1 MKTIKRLSM
10 LAISCSLL
18 GGCYWPET
26 LQETTKE
33 EPIKV
38 KAMILKKK
46 PYHKTMVYHGEL
58 QFSKSASFVAQQS
71 GIVTQLNAR
80 PGQKVRRG
88 ELLAVYPPLNHQL
101 QIDQAKIEQHKL
113 ARDYTRQQELYT
125 AGAVSKVSVDTYKT
139 QLDVLAKTTQQLQN
153 RNTIRAPFSGIIT
166 QVPVKTG
173 EEVSMG
179 QALLSMAETAT
190 LVVNFYVSPQE
201 IAHIAVGAE
210 TYLTLPNKRIEGN
223 ITKTSLQMDSK
234 RKAFLVTA
242 SFKNEGVSFAGPYVE
257 IALETGPSLLGIW
270 IPVESLK
277 HIGNRQYVFVI
288 NDGKAIATDVKIGRR
303 NESSVQI
310 IEGLEVGELLITAG
324 SEKVE
329 TNSPVSIIQK

>member
-1 MKTIKRLSM
+1 MKTIKHLSM
-10 LAISCSLL
+10 VAISCSLL

-26 LQETTKE
+26 SQETTKE
-33 EPIKV
+33 APIKV
-38 KAMILKKK
+38 KTITLKKES
-46 PYHKTMVYHGEL
+46 YNKTMVYHGEL

-113 ARDYTRQQELYT
+113 AQDYTRQQELYKT
-125 AGAVSKVSVDTYKT
+125 GAVSKVSVDTYKA
-139 QLDVLAKTTQQLQN
+139 QLDVMVKTTQQLQN

-166 QVPVKTG
+166 QVPVKIG

-179 QALLSMAETAT
+179 QALFSMAETAT
-190 LVVNFYVSPQE
+190 LMVNFYVPQQD
-201 IAHIAVGAE
+201 IAHMAIGVT
-210 TYLTLPNKRIEGN
+210 TYLTLSNKRIEGK

-242 SFKNEGVSFAGPYVE
+242 SFKNEGVSFAGPFVE
-257 IALETGPSLLGIW
+257 IAMETGPSLSGIW
-270 IPVESLK
+270 IPVEALK
-277 HIGNRQYVFVI
+277 QIGNRHYVFVI
-288 NDGKAIATDVKIGRR
+288 NDGKAVETDVKVGRR
-303 NESSVQI
+303 DETSVEI
-310 IEGLEVGELLITAG
+310 IKGLDEGQHLITAG
-324 SEKVE
+324 SEKVA
-329 TNSPVSIIQK
+329 TNSPVLTIQ